1 MNVTE
6 TAADGLKREFLISI
20 GAAAIDAEV
29 QAKLQDLATKIRMPG
44 FRPGK
49 VPMSLVAKT
58 HGEAALGEVL
68 QQKVNESI
76 QSTLAEKNLR
86 PATEPKVEVTKAG
99 KGEDLEFK
107 LAIEVLPDFEPADVK
122 EISLEKLVAPVA
134 DEEVETM
141 LKGFADQRKNY
152 VLEEGRTA
160 KEGDSLTIDFVGR
173 VDGEV
178 FEGGS
183 ADGVDLVIGSGRFIP
198 GFEEQLM
205 GSKAGD
211 IVKVNVTFP
220 ADYGA
225 KELAGKDA
233 VFDVEVKEVKIAAEV
248 VIDDEFAKGF
258 GLDDLEALKKAMREQ
273 IERQHA
279 QMTRQ
284 RLKRD
289 LLDALADRHDFPVP
303 EGLVEIEVAQI
314 TRQMGDGETE
324 ETPDEAKKAELAAE
338 FRPIAERRV
347 RLGLLLAEVGRRNN
361 IQVKAEEV
369 NRAIMDEARRW
380 PGQER
385 EVIEFFRK
393 NEQAQAQL
401 RAPIYEDKVVDF
413 MLELAQTTE
422 KEVSLDELRKDP
434 DEAAESA
441 AA

>member
-29 QAKLQDLATKIRMPG
+29 QTKIKDLSTKIRMPG

-49 VPMSLVAKT
+49 VPVSLVAKT
-58 HGEAALGEVL
+58 HGDAVLGEVL

-76 QSTLAEKNLR
+76 QSTLTEKNLR
-86 PATEPKVEVTKAG
+86 PATEPKVDVTKAG

-107 LAIEVLPDFEPADVK
+107 LSLEILPEIEPTDVK
-122 EISLEKLVAPVA
+122 EIALEKLVAPVTD
-134 DEEVETM
+134 DEVDTM
-141 LKGFADQRKNY
+141 LKGFADTRKNF
-152 VLEEGRTA
+152 VAEEGRVA
-160 KEGDSLTIDFVGR
+160 KAGDSLTINFVGR

-183 ADGVDLVIGSGRFIP
+183 ADGVDLEIGSGRFIP
-198 GFEEQLM
+198 GFEDQLV

-220 ADYGA
+220 SDYGA

-233 VFDVEVKEVKIAAEV
+233 VFDVEVKEVKVSAEI

-258 GLDDLEALKKAMREQ
+258 GMDDLEALKKAMREQ
-273 IERQHA
+273 IERQHN
-279 QMTRQ
+279 QLTRQ

-289 LLDALADRHDFPVP
+289 LLDALAERHDFAVP
-303 EGLVEIEVAQI
+303 DSLVEIEIAQI
-314 TRQMGDGETE
+314 ARQLS
-324 ETPDEAKKAELAAE
+324 ETPEEEALSDEKKAE
-338 FRPIAERRV
+338 FRDIAVRRV
-347 RLGLLLAEVGRRNN
+347 RLGLLLAEVGRRANV
-361 IQVKAEEV
+361 QVKAEEV

-385 EVIEFFRK
+385 QVIEFFRS

-401 RAPIYEDKVVDF
+401 RAPIYEDKVVDLL
-413 MLELAQTTE
+413 LEQANTTE
-422 KEVSLDELRKDP
+422 REVSLADLQKDP
-434 DEAAESA
+434 DEETEA

>member
-29 QAKLQDLATKIRMPG
+29 QTKIKDLSTKIRMPG

-49 VPMSLVAKT
+49 VPVSLVAKT
-58 HGEAALGEVL
+58 HGDAVLGEVL

-76 QSTLAEKNLR
+76 QSTLTEKNLR
-86 PATEPKVEVTKAG
+86 PATEPKVDVTKAG

-107 LAIEVLPDFEPADVK
+107 LSLEILPEIEPTDVK
-122 EISLEKLVAPVA
+122 EIALEKLVAPVT
-134 DEEVETM
+134 DEEVDTM
-141 LKGFADQRKNY
+141 LKGFADTRKNF
-152 VLEEGRTA
+152 VAEEGRVA
-160 KEGDSLTIDFVGR
+160 KAGDSLTINFVGR

-183 ADGVDLVIGSGRFIP
+183 ADGVDLEIGSGRFIP
-198 GFEEQLM
+198 GFEDQLV

-220 ADYGA
+220 SDYGA

-233 VFDVEVKEVKIAAEV
+233 VFDVEVKEVKVSAEI

-258 GLDDLEALKKAMREQ
+258 GMDDLEALKKAMREQ
-273 IERQHA
+273 IERQHN
-279 QMTRQ
+279 QLTRQ

-289 LLDALADRHDFPVP
+289 LLDALAERHDFAVP
-303 EGLVEIEVAQI
+303 DSLVEIEIAQI
-314 TRQMGDGETE
+314 ARQLS
-324 ETPDEAKKAELAAE
+324 ETPEEEALSDEKKAE
-338 FRPIAERRV
+338 FRDIAVRRV
-347 RLGLLLAEVGRRNN
+347 RLGLLLAEVGRRANV
-361 IQVKAEEV
+361 QVKAEEV

-385 EVIEFFRK
+385 QVIEFFRS

-401 RAPIYEDKVVDF
+401 RAPIYEDKVVDLL
-413 MLELAQTTE
+413 LEQANTTE
-422 KEVSLDELRKDP
+422 REVSLADLQKDP
-434 DEAAESA
+434 DEETEA

>member
-6 TAADGLKREFLISI
+6 TASDGLKREFLISI

-29 QAKLQDLATKIRMPG
+29 KAKLQDLSTKIRMPG

-58 HGEAALGEVL
+58 HGDAALGEVL
-68 QQKVNESI
+68 QEKVNQSI
-76 QSTLAEKNLR
+76 QSTLTERNLR

-107 LAIEVLPDFEPADVK
+107 IALEVLPEFEPAEVK
-122 EISLEKLVAPVA
+122 DITLEKLVAPVS
-134 DEEVETM
+134 DDEVETM
-141 LKGFADQRKNY
+141 MKGFADQRKNF
-152 VLEEGRTA
+152 VAEEGRTA
-160 KEGDSLTIDFVGR
+160 KHGDQLTINFVGR

-183 ADGVDLVIGSGRFIP
+183 ADGVDLELGSGRFIP
-198 GFEEQLM
+198 GFEEQLL
-205 GSKAGD
+205 GAKAGD

-258 GLDDLEALKKAMREQ
+258 GLEDLEALKKAMREQ
-273 IERQHA
+273 IERQHGA
-279 QMTRQ
+279 LSRQ

-289 LLDALADRHDFPVP
+289 LLDALANLHDFAVP
-303 EGLVEIEVAQI
+303 ESLVNIEIEQI
-314 TRQMGDGETE
+314 TRQLSEDGEA
-324 ETPDEAKKAELAAE
+324 PSDEKKAELVAE
-338 FRPIAERRV
+338 YRPIAERRV

-361 IQVKAEEV
+361 VQVKPEEV

-385 EVIEFFRK
+385 EVIDFFRK

-401 RAPIYEDKVVDF
+401 RAPIYEDKVVDL
-413 MLELAQTTE
+413 MIEIAQKTE
-422 KEVSLDELRKDP
+422 REVSLEELQKDP
-434 DEAAESA
+434 DEEATDSA

>member
-29 QAKLQDLATKIRMPG
+29 QVKIKDLSTKIRMPG

-49 VPMSLVAKT
+49 VPVSLVAKT
-58 HGEAALGEVL
+58 HGDAVLGEVL

-76 QSTLAEKNLR
+76 QSTLTEKNLR
-86 PATEPKVEVTKAG
+86 PATEPKVDVTKAG

-107 LAIEVLPDFEPADVK
+107 LSLEVLPEIEPADVK
-122 EISLEKLVAPVA
+122 DIALEKLVAPVS
-134 DEEVETM
+134 DEEVDTM
-141 LKGFADQRKNY
+141 LKGFADNRKNF
-152 VLEEGRTA
+152 VAEEGRVA
-160 KEGDSLTIDFVGR
+160 KAGDALTINFVGR
-173 VDGEV
+173 VDGDV

-183 ADGVDLVIGSGRFIP
+183 ADGVDLEIGSGRFIP
-198 GFEEQLM
+198 GFEDQLV

-233 VFDVEVKEVKIAAEV
+233 VFDVEVKEVKVSAEI

-258 GLDDLEALKKAMREQ
+258 GLDDLEALKAALREQ
-273 IERQHA
+273 IERQHG
-279 QMTRQ
+279 QLTRQ

-289 LLDALADRHDFPVP
+289 LLDALAARHDFPVP
-303 EGLVEIEVAQI
+303 DSLVEIEIQQI
-314 TRQMGDGETE
+314 ARQLS
-324 ETPDEAKKAELAAE
+324 ETPEGEELTDEKKAE
-338 FRPIAERRV
+338 FREIAIRRV
-347 RLGLLLAEVGRRNN
+347 RLGLLLAEVGRRANV
-361 IQVKAEEV
+361 QVKAEEV
-369 NRAIMDEARRW
+369 NRAIMEEARRW

-385 EVIEFFRK
+385 QVIEFFRS

-401 RAPIYEDKVVDF
+401 RAPIYEDKVVDLL
-413 MLELAQTTE
+413 LEQAQTTE
-422 KEVSLDELRKDP
+422 REVSLDELQKDP
-434 DEAAESA
+434 DEETEA

>member
-29 QAKLQDLATKIRMPG
+29 QTKIKDLSTKIRMPG

-49 VPMSLVAKT
+49 VPVSLVAKT
-58 HGEAALGEVL
+58 HGDAVLGEVL

-86 PATEPKVEVTKAG
+86 PATEPKVDVTKAG

-107 LAIEVLPDFEPADVK
+107 LSLEILPEIEPTDVK
-122 EISLEKLVAPVA
+122 EIALEKLVAPVT
-134 DEEVETM
+134 DEEVDTM
-141 LKGFADQRKNY
+141 LKGFADTRKNF
-152 VLEEGRTA
+152 VAEEGRVA
-160 KEGDSLTIDFVGR
+160 KAGDSLTINFVGR

-183 ADGVDLVIGSGRFIP
+183 ADGVDLEIGSGRFIP
-198 GFEEQLM
+198 GFEDQLV

-220 ADYGA
+220 SDYGA

-233 VFDVEVKEVKIAAEV
+233 VFDVEVKEVKVSAEI

-258 GLDDLEALKKAMREQ
+258 GMDDLEALKKTMREQ
-273 IERQHA
+273 IERQHN
-279 QMTRQ
+279 QLTRQ

-289 LLDALADRHDFPVP
+289 LLDALAERHDFAVP
-303 EGLVEIEVAQI
+303 DSLVEIEIAQI
-314 TRQMGDGETE
+314 ARQLS
-324 ETPDEAKKAELAAE
+324 ETPEEEALSDEKKAE
-338 FRPIAERRV
+338 FRDIAVRRV
-347 RLGLLLAEVGRRNN
+347 RLGLLLAEVGRRANV
-361 IQVKAEEV
+361 QVKAEEV

-385 EVIEFFRK
+385 QVFEFFRS

-401 RAPIYEDKVVDF
+401 RAPIYEDKVVDLL
-413 MLELAQTTE
+413 LEQANTTE
-422 KEVSLDELRKDP
+422 REVSLADLQKDP
-434 DEAAESA
+434 DEETEA

>member
-6 TAADGLKREFLISI
+6 TASDGLKREFLISI

-29 QAKLQDLATKIRMPG
+29 QAKLQDLSTKIRMPG

-49 VPMSLVAKT
+49 VPVSLVAKT
-58 HGEAALGEVL
+58 HGDAAYGEVL
-68 QQKVNESI
+68 QEKVNQSI
-76 QSTLAEKNLR
+76 QSTLTERNLR

-107 LAIEVLPDFEPADVK
+107 IALEILPEFEPAEVK
-122 EISLEKLVAPVA
+122 DISLEKLVAPVSD
-134 DEEVETM
+134 DEVDTM
-141 LKGFADQRKNY
+141 LKGFADQRKNFE
-152 VLEEGRTA
+152 VEEGRVA
-160 KEGDSLTIDFVGR
+160 KEGDALTIDFVGR

-183 ADGVDLVIGSGRFIP
+183 ADGVHLELGSGRFIP
-198 GFEEQLM
+198 GFEEQLV
-205 GSKAGD
+205 GAKAED
-211 IVKVNVTFP
+211 VVKVNVTFP

-233 VFDVEVKEVKIAAEV
+233 VFDVVVKEVKVSAEV

-273 IERQHA
+273 IERQHGA
-279 QMTRQ
+279 LSRQ

-289 LLDALADRHDFPVP
+289 LLDALAKLHDFPVP
-303 EGLVEIEVAQI
+303 ESLVTIEIEQI
-314 TRQMGDGETE
+314 TRQLAEGGEEPTE
-324 ETPDEAKKAELAAE
+324 EKKAELITE
-338 FRPIAERRV
+338 YRPIAERRV

-361 IQVKAEEV
+361 VQVKPEEV

-393 NEQAQAQL
+393 NEAAQAQL
-401 RAPIYEDKVVDF
+401 RAPIYEDKVVDL
-413 MLELAQTTE
+413 MLELAQKTE
-422 KEVSLDELRKDP
+422 REVSLEELQKDP

>member
-29 QAKLQDLATKIRMPG
+29 QTKIKDLSTKIRMPG

-49 VPMSLVAKT
+49 VPVSLVAKT
-58 HGEAALGEVL
+58 HGDAVLGEVL

-76 QSTLAEKNLR
+76 QSTLTEKNLR
-86 PATEPKVEVTKAG
+86 PATEPKVDVTKAG

-107 LAIEVLPDFEPADVK
+107 LSLEILPEIEPTDVK
-122 EISLEKLVAPVA
+122 EIALEKLVAPVTD
-134 DEEVETM
+134 DEVDTM
-141 LKGFADQRKNY
+141 LKGFADTRKNF
-152 VLEEGRTA
+152 VAEEGRVA
-160 KEGDSLTIDFVGR
+160 KAGDSLTINFVGR

-183 ADGVDLVIGSGRFIP
+183 ADGVDLEIGSGRFIP
-198 GFEEQLM
+198 GFEDQLV

-220 ADYGA
+220 SDYGA

-233 VFDVEVKEVKIAAEV
+233 VFDVEVKEVKVSAEI

-258 GLDDLEALKKAMREQ
+258 GMDDLEALKKAMREQ
-273 IERQHA
+273 IERQHN
-279 QMTRQ
+279 QLTRQ

-289 LLDALADRHDFPVP
+289 LLDALAERHDFAVP
-303 EGLVEIEVAQI
+303 DSLVEIEIAQI
-314 TRQMGDGETE
+314 ARQLS
-324 ETPDEAKKAELAAE
+324 ETPEEEALSDEKKAE
-338 FRPIAERRV
+338 FRDIAVRRV
-347 RLGLLLAEVGRRNN
+347 RLRLLLAEVGRRANV
-361 IQVKAEEV
+361 QVKAEEV

-385 EVIEFFRK
+385 QVIEFFRS

-401 RAPIYEDKVVDF
+401 RAPIYEDKVVDLL
-413 MLELAQTTE
+413 LEQANTTE
-422 KEVSLDELRKDP
+422 REVSLADLQKDP
-434 DEAAESA
+434 DEETEA